1 MDFDL
6 LKHVQPASGHIA
18 IVGIKNGHVRQHLVP
33 DREEADATIE
43 TFLRGGRD
51 VYFGVATYKEATSRT
66 QENVRALKAF
76 WLDIDCVPGKD
87 YDTQE
92 QGLKAL
98 QGFCRTV
105 GLPRPTLVDSGYG
118 WHVYWALTEE
128 IAPNQWEPAA
138 RRLREVC
145 RTQGMRVDEKVFE
158 SARILRVPGTFNFK
172 RDGQVPV
179 TVAHEGEPIAFEEF
193 CKTLG
198 VVPPAPAKS
207 IFDPDYKA
215 PPQQQAMLDGVGYN
229 FKRIMARTANGDGCA
244 QLAYAYTNQADTD
257 YNEWFY
263 ALSVAALC
271 EDASTAVHLI
281 SKDYPQYDP
290 EEVDRKVASIRKA
303 TSCARYKATY
313 PDRCEGC
320 KHLGKISS
328 PRDLGKIPKVAAN
341 NVKVEEIAGEV
352 QTFQI
357 PPYPKPYYRGE
368 GGGVWVMPQKNEAG
382 EQPDPF
388 CIYPYDLYVVKR
400 VTDRVDGSY
409 KDYVLIRLHLPADGI
424 REFTLPMMKISVF
437 DEFRKI
443 MSDGGAYI
451 RGKKANI
458 VHDYIMSSADMR
470 LEKDKAEIMRQQFGW
485 VEGNS
490 RFVIGDQEITAT
502 GHIYSPP
509 SKTTQKLAK
518 FIGPVGTLDKWK
530 EAAALFDSKGMEPHA
545 FAALSAFG
553 APLLKFLNQTGAV
566 INLYNPRSGTGK
578 STVLHLVNSV
588 YGHPKDL
595 RLSQKDTMNGRL
607 LWVGILNN
615 LPATMDELTNMS
627 PEEYSELLYGLSNG
641 KGKERMVSGTNE
653 LRENNTTWQ
662 TITVSTANASFAE
675 KLSVLKRAPE
685 GELMRLIEYPIGLV
699 ESVGTEYGKQ
709 MFDMALLENYGHAGP
724 VYLRYIISKL
734 PEVLAKLESTQ
745 AKIDR
750 ELKLLPRERFWSAT
764 IAANL
769 VGGIYAKEC
778 GLIGWDLKRIYLWV
792 CQRID
797 IMRGDTEAPLN
808 DVEQVLGD
816 YLYRSIQNILVI
828 DNGDARSKTRPLPK
842 REPKGE
848 LLVRIEPNTKM
859 MYISVKQFKEYCVR
873 FQISYSETT
882 RKLRESGRLINNET
896 YRLAKGT
903 NITVD
908 GVHCLWLKIDDETL
922 DLDIYTQPNES

>member
-18 IVGIKNGHVRQHLVP
+18 IVGIKNGQVRQHLAP

-66 QENVRALKAF
+66 QENVQALKAF

-98 QGFCRTV
+98 RNFCKTV

-158 SARILRVPGTFNFK
+158 SARILRVPSTFNFK
-172 RDGQVPV
+172 RGGQVPV
-179 TVAHEGEPIAFEEF
+179 TVAHEGDPIAFEEF
-193 CKTLG
+193 CRTLG

-215 PPQQQAMLDGVGYN
+215 SPQQQALLDGVGYN
-229 FKRIMARTANGDGCA
+229 FKRIMKRTANGDGCA
-244 QLAYAYTNQADTD
+244 QLAHAYTNQADVD

-281 SKDYPQYDP
+281 SKDHP
-290 EEVDRKVASIRKA
+290 EYEPDEVDRKVATIRKA
-303 TSCARYKATY
+303 TSCSRYKATS

-320 KHLGKISS
+320 KHFGKILG
-328 PRDLGKIPKVAAN
+328 PRDLGKIPKMATN
-341 NVKVEEIAGEV
+341 STKVEEVAGAV

-400 VTDRVDGSY
+400 VTDRVDGGY

-424 REFTLPMMKISVF
+424 REFTLPMMKISAF

-443 MSDGGAYI
+443 MSDGGAYV

-458 VHDYIMSSADMR
+458 VHDYIMASADMR

-485 VEGNS
+485 VEGNN

-502 GHIYSPP
+502 GHVYSPP

-530 EAAALFDSKGMEPHA
+530 EAAALFDSPGMEPHA

-588 YGHPKDL
+588 YGHPKNL
-595 RLSQKDTMNGRL
+595 RLSQKDTINGRL

-641 KGKERMVSGTNE
+641 KGKERMVSGSNE

-709 MFDMALLENYGHAGP
+709 MFDMVLLENYGHAGP
-724 VYLRYIISKL
+724 VYLRHTLSKL
-734 PEVLAKLESTQ
+734 PEVVAKLESTQ

-778 GLIGWDLKRIYLWV
+778 GLINWDLKRIYLWV
-792 CQRID
+792 CQRLD
-797 IMRGDTEAPLN
+797 IMRGETEAPLN

-828 DNGDARSKTRPLPK
+828 DDGDARSKAKPLPK

-873 FQISYSETT
+873 FQISYAETT
-882 RKLRESGRLINNET
+882 RKLKESGRLLKSDT

-903 NITVD
+903 NVTVD
-908 GVHCLWLKIDDETL
+908 GVHCLYLKIDEDTL
-922 DLDIYTQPNES
+922 DLDIYTQSDEG

>member
-6 LKHVQPASGHIA
+6 LKHVQPASGFIA
-18 IVGIKNGHVRQHLVP
+18 IVGIKNGQVRQHLVP
-33 DREEADATIE
+33 DRDEADATIE

-51 VYFGVATYKEATSRT
+51 VYFGVATYKEPTNRT
-66 QENVRALKAF
+66 QENVHALKAF
-76 WLDIDCVPGKD
+76 WLDIDCGPGKD

-92 QGLKAL
+92 EGLLAL
-98 QGFCRTV
+98 RDFCRRV

-128 IAPNQWEPAA
+128 VSRRQWEPVAH
-138 RRLREVC
+138 RLREVC
-145 RTQGMRVDEKVFE
+145 TTQGLRVDYKVFE
-158 SARILRVPGTFNFK
+158 TARILRVPGTYNYK
-172 RDGQVPV
+172 RDGAVPV
-179 TVAHEGEPIAFEEF
+179 TVSHVGDFITFEEF
-193 CKTLG
+193 CQTLG
-198 VVPPAPAKS
+198 VAPPAPPKS
-207 IFDPDYKA
+207 IFDPDFKA
-215 PPQQQAMLDGVGYN
+215 DPNQATKLSGVGYS
-229 FKRIMARTANGDGCA
+229 FKRIMTRTAKDDGCA
-244 QLAYAYTNQADTD
+244 QLGYAYANRETID

-263 ALSVAALC
+263 ALSVATHC
-271 EDASTAVHLI
+271 EDADTAVHIL
-281 SKDYPQYDP
+281 SEGHPGYDP
-290 EEVDRKVASIRKA
+290 QEVDKKVATIRKA

-313 PDRCEGC
+313 PERCEGC
-320 KHLGKISS
+320 KHLGKIFG
-328 PRDLGKIPKVAAN
+328 PRDLGKVPKVATN
-341 NVKVEEIAGEV
+341 NIKVEEVAGEV

-357 PPYPKPYYRGE
+357 PAYPKPYYRGE
-368 GGGVWVMPQKNEAG
+368 GGGVWVLPQKNEAG
-382 EQPDPF
+382 EQPDPI
-388 CIYPYDLYVVKR
+388 CLYPYDLYVVKR
-400 VTDRVDGSY
+400 ITDRVDGGY
-409 KDYVLIRLHLPADGI
+409 KDQVLIRLHLPADGI
-424 REFTLPMMKISVF
+424 REFTLPMLKIAVF

-443 MSDGGAYI
+443 MSEGGAYI

-458 VHDYIMSSADMR
+458 IHDYIMASADMR
-470 LEKDKAEIMRQQFGW
+470 QQKDKAEIMRQQFGW
-485 VEGNS
+485 VEGNN
-490 RFVIGDQEITAT
+490 RFVLGDQEITAT

-530 EAAALFDSKGMEPHA
+530 EAAALFNTPGMEPHA

-578 STVLHLVNSV
+578 STVLNLVNSV

-595 RLSQKDTMNGRL
+595 RLSQKDTTNGRL

-641 KGKERMVSGTNE
+641 KGKERMMSGSNE

-699 ESVGTEYGKQ
+699 EAVGSEYGKH
-709 MFDMALLENYGHAGP
+709 MFDKVLVENYGHAGP
-724 VYLRYIISKL
+724 LYIRHILSKL
-734 PEVLAKLESTQ
+734 PEVLSKLESTQ
-745 AKIDR
+745 HKIDR
-750 ELKLLPRERFWSAT
+750 ELKLMPRERFWSAT

-769 VGGIYAKEC
+769 VGGIYAREC
-778 GLIGWDLKRIYLWV
+778 GLIDWDLKRIYLWV
-792 CQRID
+792 CKRLD
-797 IMRGDTEAPLN
+797 IMRGESEAPLD

-828 DNGDARSKTRPLPK
+828 DAGDARSKTKPLPK

-859 MYISVKQFKEYCVR
+859 MYLSVKQFKEYCVR

-882 RKLRESGRLINNET
+882 RKLKEKGRLVKSET
-896 YRLAKGT
+896 YRLTKGT
-903 NITVD
+903 SITVD
-908 GVHCLWLKIDDETL
+908 PVHCLWLKLDEEMIDI
-922 DLDIYTQPNES
+922 DLYTQPNED

>member
-18 IVGIKNGHVRQHLVP
+18 IVGIKNGQVRQHLAP

-66 QENVRALKAF
+66 QENVQALKAF

-98 QGFCRTV
+98 RNFCKTV

-158 SARILRVPGTFNFK
+158 SARILRVPSTFNFK
-172 RDGQVPV
+172 RGGQVPV
-179 TVAHEGEPIAFEEF
+179 TVVHEGDPIAFEEF
-193 CKTLG
+193 CRTLG

-215 PPQQQAMLDGVGYN
+215 SPQQQALLDGVGYN
-229 FKRIMARTANGDGCA
+229 FKRIMKRTANGDGCA
-244 QLAYAYTNQADTD
+244 QLAHAYTNQADVD

-281 SKDYPQYDP
+281 SKDHP
-290 EEVDRKVASIRKA
+290 EYEPDEVDRKVATIRKA
-303 TSCARYKATY
+303 TSCSRYKATS

-320 KHLGKISS
+320 KHFGKILG
-328 PRDLGKIPKVAAN
+328 PRDLGKIPKMATN
-341 NVKVEEIAGEV
+341 STKVEEVAGAV

-400 VTDRVDGSY
+400 VTDRVDGGY

-424 REFTLPMMKISVF
+424 REFTLPMMKISAF

-443 MSDGGAYI
+443 MSDGGAYV

-458 VHDYIMSSADMR
+458 VHDYIMASADMR

-485 VEGNS
+485 VEGNN

-502 GHIYSPP
+502 GHVYSPP

-530 EAAALFDSKGMEPHA
+530 EAAALFDSPGMEPHA

-588 YGHPKDL
+588 YGHPKNL
-595 RLSQKDTMNGRL
+595 RLSQKDTINGRL

-641 KGKERMVSGTNE
+641 KGKERMVSGSNE

-709 MFDMALLENYGHAGP
+709 MFDMVLLENYGHAGP
-724 VYLRYIISKL
+724 VYLRHTLSKL
-734 PEVLAKLESTQ
+734 PEVVAKLESTQ

-778 GLIGWDLKRIYLWV
+778 GLINWDLKRIYLWV
-792 CQRID
+792 CQRLD
-797 IMRGDTEAPLN
+797 IMRGETEAPLN

-828 DNGDARSKTRPLPK
+828 DDGDARSKAKPLPK

-873 FQISYSETT
+873 FQISYAETT
-882 RKLRESGRLINNET
+882 RKLKESGRLLKSDT

-903 NITVD
+903 NVTVD
-908 GVHCLWLKIDDETL
+908 GVHCLYLKIDEDTL
-922 DLDIYTQPNES
+922 DLDIYTQSDEG

>member
-6 LKHVQPASGHIA
+6 LKHVQPTSGHIA
-18 IVGIKNGHVRQHLVP
+18 IVGIKNGQVRQHLAP

-66 QENVRALKAF
+66 QENVQSLKAF

-98 QGFCRTV
+98 QGFCKTV

-198 VVPPAPAKS
+198 VVPPAPVKS

-215 PPQQQAMLDGVGYN
+215 SPQQQALLDGVGYN
-229 FKRIMARTANGDGCA
+229 FKRIMKRTANGDGCA
-244 QLAYAYTNQADTD
+244 QLAHAYTNQADAD

-281 SKDYPQYDP
+281 SKDHP
-290 EEVDRKVASIRKA
+290 EYEPDEVDRKVATIRKA
-303 TSCARYKATY
+303 TSCSRYKTMY

-320 KHLGKISS
+320 KHLGKILG
-328 PRDLGKIPKVAAN
+328 PRDLGKIPKMATN
-341 NVKVEEIAGEV
+341 SVKVEEVAGEV
-352 QTFQI
+352 QTFEI

-424 REFTLPMMKISVF
+424 REFTLPMMKVSAF

-443 MSDGGAYI
+443 MADGGAYV

-458 VHDYIMSSADMR
+458 VHDYIMASADMR

-502 GHIYSPP
+502 GHVYSPP

-530 EAAALFDSKGMEPHA
+530 EAAALFNSPGMEPHA

-653 LRENNTTWQ
+653 LRENNTSWQ

-699 ESVGTEYGKQ
+699 ESVGSEYGKQ
-709 MFDMALLENYGHAGP
+709 MFDMVLMENYGHAGP
-724 VYLRYIISKL
+724 IFLRHIISKL

-769 VGGIYAKEC
+769 VGAIYAKEC
-778 GLIGWDLKRIYLWV
+778 GLITWDLKRIYLWV
-792 CQRID
+792 CQRLE
-797 IMRGDTEAPLN
+797 IMRGETEAPLD

-828 DNGDARSKTRPLPK
+828 DDGDARSKAKPLPK

-859 MYISVKQFKEYCVR
+859 MYISAKQFKEYCVR
-873 FQISYSETT
+873 FQISYAETT
-882 RKLRESGRLINNET
+882 RKLKEKGRLVKSST

-903 NITVD
+903 SVTVD
-908 GVHCLWLKIDDETL
+908 PVHCLYLKVDEDMIDLEV
-922 DLDIYTQPNES
+922 YTKPNED

>member
-6 LKHVQPASGHIA
+6 LQHVQPASGHIA
-18 IVGIKNGHVRQHLVP
+18 IVGIKDGYVRQTLVP
-33 DREEADATIE
+33 TREEADAAIE
-43 TFLRGGRD
+43 TYLRGGRD
-51 VYFGVATYKEATSRT
+51 VYFGVAKYVEPTSRT
-66 QENVRALKAF
+66 QENVQALKAF
-76 WLDIDCVPGKD
+76 WLDIDCGPNKD
-87 YDTQE
+87 YDDQG
-92 QGLKAL
+92 QGLQAL
-98 QGFCRTV
+98 RDFCTTV
-105 GLPRPTLVDSGYG
+105 GLPRPTLVDSGHG
-118 WHVYWALTEE
+118 WHVYWALNQEVSRT
-128 IAPNQWEPAA
+128 QWEPVAS
-138 RRLREVC
+138 RLREVC
-145 RTQGMRVDEKVFE
+145 RTQGLRVDEKVFE
-158 SARILRVPGTFNFK
+158 VARILRVPGTFNLK
-172 RDGQVPV
+172 RGGQASV
-179 TVAHEGEPIAFEEF
+179 TVAHVGDHIDFDNF
-193 CKTLG
+193 CALLG
-198 VVPPAPAKS
+198 VTPSAPAKS
-207 IFDPDYKA
+207 IFDPNFKA
-215 PPQQQAMLDGVGYN
+215 PPQQQAMLDGVGYS
-229 FKRIMARTANGDGCA
+229 FKRIMKRTASGDGCA
-244 QLAYAYTNQADTD
+244 QLAHAYTNRETVD

-271 EDASTAVHLI
+271 EDASTAVHLM
-281 SKDYPQYDP
+281 SEGHPDYDP
-290 EEVDRKVASIRKA
+290 EEVDRKVATIRKA
-303 TSCARYKATY
+303 TSCTRYKATS

-320 KHLGKISS
+320 KHFGKIFG

-341 NVKVEEIAGEV
+341 NTKVEEILGEV
-352 QTFQI
+352 RTFEI
-357 PPYPKPYYRGE
+357 PEYPTPYYRGE

-382 EQPDPF
+382 EQPDPV
-388 CIYPYDLYVVKR
+388 CVYPFDLYVVKR
-400 VTDRVDGSY
+400 ITDRVDGGY
-409 KDYVLIRLHLPADGI
+409 KDHVLIRLHLPNDGI
-424 REFTLPMMKISVF
+424 REFTLPMMKVSVF

-443 MSDGGAYI
+443 MADGGAYL

-458 VHDYIMSSADMR
+458 LHDYIMSSADMR
-470 LEKDKAEIMRQQFGW
+470 LKKDKAEIMRQQFGW
-485 VEGNS
+485 VENNS

-502 GHIYSPP
+502 GHVYSPP
-509 SKTTQKLAK
+509 SKVTQKLAK

-530 EAAALFDSKGMEPHA
+530 EAAAMFNVPGMEPHA

-578 STVLHLVNSV
+578 STVLNLVNSV
-588 YGHPKDL
+588 YGHPKNL
-595 RLSQKDTMNGRL
+595 RLAQKDTLNGRL

-709 MFDMALLENYGHAGP
+709 MFDMVLMENYGHAGP
-724 VYLRYIISKL
+724 IFLRHIISKL

-769 VGGIYAKEC
+769 VGAIYAKEC
-778 GLIGWDLKRIYLWV
+778 GLITWDLKRIYLWV
-792 CQRID
+792 CQRLE
-797 IMRGDTEAPLN
+797 IMRGETEAPLD

-828 DNGDARSKTRPLPK
+828 DDGDARSKAKPLPK

-859 MYISVKQFKEYCVR
+859 MYVSVKQFKEYCVR
-873 FQISYSETT
+873 FQISYAETT
-882 RKLRESGRLINNET
+882 RKLKEKGRLLKSDT
-896 YRLAKGT
+896 YRLTKGT
-903 NITVD
+903 NVTVD
-908 GVHCLWLKIDDETL
+908 PVHCLYLKVDEDML
-922 DLDIYTQPNES
+922 DLEVYTKTDED